1 MSSSPYLLEAKT
13 IKSGTIR
20 TLIEALKEP
29 LTDVNW
35 EFSPSGIRVLSM
47 DNAHIVLVHLK
58 LEADKF
64 EYYKCSKKY
73 IIGINMNNFFK
84 IIKSL
89 TNSDTLTFFLEKKD
103 ETKLGIK
110 IENGDKNTRS
120 IFRMKTLDINVDDID
135 VPEPTFSSHITMP
148 SVDFQKIC
156 RDMKMIADRVEIKCV
171 GNQLS
176 FTAIGDFA
184 EQETVIIQNEI
195 ATGDTAPKAD
205 SVTKIETD
213 DDTIFQGT
221 YFLEQLVSFTKCTSL
236 CNTVEIFMKNDYPLI
251 IRYKVSC
258 IGEVKFC
265 LAEIT
270 EDK

>member
-1 MSSSPYLLEAKT
+1 MSSSQFLFEAKT
-13 IKSGTIR
+13 IKSGAFR

-35 EFSPSGIRVLSM
+35 EFTPSGIRVLSL

-58 LEADKF
+58 LDADKF
-64 EYYKCSKKY
+64 EEYKCSKKY

-84 IIKSL
+84 IIKSM
-89 TNSDTLTFFLEKKD
+89 TNSDTLTLFLDKKD

-120 IFRMKTLDINVDDID
+120 IFRLKTLDINVEDID

-156 RDMKMIADRVEIKCV
+156 RDMKMIADKVEITCV

-195 ATGDTAPKAD
+195 VNGD
-205 SVTKIETD
+205 SSTKIQTD

-258 IGEVKFC
+258 LGQVKFC
-265 LAEIT
+265 LAEIN
-270 EDK
+270 DK